1 MTQTH
6 GVKLTADENETYA
19 TQIKNKNNNGIKKV
33 SAPFARGALLELFS
47 NSTTYSAVGIDPSAS
62 NFVSICAAI
71 TQATPKPTLLIT
83 SAIL

>member
-6 GVKLTADENETYA
+6 GVKLAVDESERYA
-19 TQIKNKNNNGIKKV
+19 AKIKNKNSTGIKKV
-33 SAPFARGALLELFS
+33 SAPFARGALSKLFS

-62 NFVSICAAI
+62 NLVSICAAI
-71 TQATPKPTLLIT
+71 TQATPNPTLFIT

>member
-6 GVKLTADENETYA
+6 GVKITADENETYA

-47 NSTTYSAVGIDPSAS
+47 NSIFIRGEI
-62 NFVSICAAI
+62 NFTCGF
-71 TQATPKPTLLIT
+71 
-83 SAIL
+83 